1 VFHVQLR
8 QFPHNHAQFN
18 LSEDELAPIAD
29 AWASDRWISL
39 GERKWSPH
47 QAKLTIIEGPRI
59 ALAALSM
66 GRGWRQV
73 EREGTDVTRRVLERA
88 SAVAQV
94 SGGAGEERPPA
105 AAKKGSGRS
114 VGDAADAAAERSDL
128 ADKDVRDLLGEGAQA
143 RELLQAWRSVTARS
157 PQLSPS
163 ERLALAELQLRTA
176 RADRSA

>member
-8 QFPHNHAQFN
+8 QFPHNHCRFN
-18 LSEDELAPIAD
+18 LSERELAPILD
-29 AWASDRWISL
+29 AWAQDRWVSL

-66 GRGWRQV
+66 GRGWRQA
-73 EREGTDVTRRVLERA
+73 EREGYDVTRRLIERA
-88 SAVAQV
+88 QTEATG
-94 SGGAGEERPPA
+94 GGAAQDNAAMAVVAEGTARASVDAPP
-105 AAKKGSGRS
+105 
-114 VGDAADAAAERSDL
+114 ADAAGGGQ
-128 ADKDVRDLLGEGAQA
+128 DVRALLGGADA
-143 RELLQAWRSVTARS
+143 EALLAAWRAVSARS

-176 RADRSA
+176 AADPSA